1 MQSLADRYCDPRAS
15 LLLAAALEAQG
26 DASAAEA
33 ALRLAHTHWPAN
45 NSIAASLSRQYMAS
59 GQVSRAGQA
68 LAHFHATA
76 DTPMQE
82 MELATVVF
90 IADHQLVP
98 ARTVAETAYR
108 AHPSLRSLLLLAN
121 AMQLQGRFKD
131 VVAMLNA
138 KRSLYKDSAPFLIT
152 LAESEFD
159 SILYGAAQR
168 DLQQALVLD
177 PGSYQA
183 HFLLGNAL
191 LKLDHADE
199 AAGEYRRAIA
209 LSPQQPRTYYQLAL
223 ALQAQQD
230 QPGAEEQ
237 LTKALALDAHYGPA
251 LIEIS
256 KMLIAQHR
264 PRRRGEPIDSG
275 YSG

>member
-1 MQSLADRYCDPRAS
+1 MS
-15 LLLAAALEAQG
+15 
-26 DASAAEA
+26 
-33 ALRLAHTHWPAN
+33 
-45 NSIAASLSRQYMAS
+45 
-59 GQVSRAGQA
+59 
-68 LAHFHATA
+68 
-76 DTPMQE
+76 
-82 MELATVVF
+82 TVVF

-121 AMQLQGRFKD
+121 AMQLQGRFKH

-168 DLQQALVLD
+168 DLQHALVLD

-191 LKLDHADE
+191 LKLDHADD

-223 ALQAQQD
+223 ALQAQQN

-264 PRRRGEPIDSG
+264 PADAVNRLTVAIQDNPRSEQGYFLLARAYAQLGDQQKREEMGKQLILVRNSNAQGSGNMDHRQRDGQPIANP
-275 YSG
+275 